1 MESLMKNVWKAE
13 QEILDVVKTI
23 CDENHLR
30 YSLAYGTLLGAVR
43 HKGFIPWDDDID
55 IMMPRE
61 DYEKLC
67 EIWDKQAPQ
76 GYILENENNTED
88 LPINHMKVRKDHTT
102 FLQDESERSKKYHKG
117 IFIDIFPGDRRAP
130 GKISQIFQFADF
142 ALYLLYNRGYPSKK
156 NGLMSLPERLLLS
169 IPQKYYRPVSR
180 YFGKRSRRWNC
191 NDTEYIFP
199 ATISECRVYFPS
211 DIFKQIVSLEFNGNY
226 YSVSKKYDAILQI
239 WYGDYM
245 KLPPEEE
252 RIWTHHPL
260 LIDFERNFNEIYPEE
275 YLKKQL

>member
-1 MESLMKNVWKAE
+1 MESLMREVWNTE
-13 QEILDVVKTI
+13 QEILDVVKKI

-61 DYEKLC
+61 DYEILC
-67 EIWDKQAPQ
+67 AIWDKQAPQ

-102 FLQDESERSKKYHKG
+102 FLQDENERHKKYHKG

-130 GKISQIFQFADF
+130 GRISQIIQFADF

-156 NGLMSLPERLLLS
+156 SGLKSFPERLLLC
-169 IPQKYYRPVSR
+169 IPKKYYRPVSR
-180 YFGKRSRRWNC
+180 YFGKCSRRWNS
-191 NDTEYIFP
+191 NNTEYIFP
-199 ATISECRVYFPS
+199 STLSYCRKYYPS
-211 DIFKQIVSLEFNGNY
+211 DVFKNIRLLEFNGDNY
-226 YSVSKKYDAILQI
+226 SAFQNYDAVLTID
-239 WYGDYM
+239 YGDYM
-245 KLPPEEE
+245 KLPPEDK
-252 RIWTHHPL
+252 RTGTHGNTRMAPWYYLWT
-260 LIDFERNFNEIYPEE
+260 
-275 YLKKQL
+275 